1 MQAPKWLWR
10 SPSLMTQVQ
19 TSSPWGQNWLPQ
31 VFLWFPHMCVTCTL
45 TGNRKEEEGDKERRE
60 QSVLISVWLVW
71 LNTMIFISIYFST
84 NDNILFFLMDNSVV
98 YIYFIFFIQSPVD
111 RHLGRLCSLAIV
123 SGASVNMDHYYAG
136 LHAVTF
142 VHRHGISRSFK

>member
-10 SPSLMTQVQ
+10 SPSLMPQVQ

-84 NDNILFFLMDNSVV
+84 NDNILFFLMGNSVV

-111 RHLGRLCSLAIV
+111 RHLGQLCSLAIV